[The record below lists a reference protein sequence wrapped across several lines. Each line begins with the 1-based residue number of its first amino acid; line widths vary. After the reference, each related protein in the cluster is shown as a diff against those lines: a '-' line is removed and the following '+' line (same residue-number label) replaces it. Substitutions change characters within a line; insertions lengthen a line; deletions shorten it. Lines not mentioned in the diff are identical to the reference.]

1 MTKQSAGA
9 GGSETLRVEVHSGH
23 HLLCTCPHSQD
34 GHRTGT
40 RGTHVSVQTLRE
52 GAVSM
57 SSTQVWQ
64 LCQPWHRVRGV
75 DNWGD
80 RKSLPFEQHGCEPK
94 GTLKNKSI

>member
-9 GGSETLRVEVHSGH
+9 GGSEMLRGEAHSGH

-34 GHRTGT
+34 GHQR
-40 RGTHVSVQTLRE
+40 THVSVQTLRD

-57 SSTQVWQ
+57 SSTQVRQ